1 MNYIYQRML
10 DEDTTAVFDKEQF
23 KKFDEYVTNKYKEF
37 YENKIGYDVKKDGD
51 KFIVTL
57 FDTSVIS
64 MKDIVLDILS

>member
-10 DEDTTAVFDKEQF
+10 DEDTTAVFNKEQF
-23 KKFDEYVTNKYKEF
+23 KKFDDYVTNKYKEF
-37 YENKIGYDVKKDGD
+37 YENKVGYDVKKDGD
-51 KFIVTL
+51 NFIVTL

>member
-23 KKFDEYVTNKYKEF
+23 KKFDEYVTNKYKVF

-64 MKDIVLDILS
+64 MKDIVLDIVS

>member
-23 KKFDEYVTNKYKEF
+23 KKFDEYVTSKYKEF
-37 YENKIGYDVKKDGD
+37 YENKVGYDVKKDGD

-57 FDTSVIS
+57 FDTSFIS

>member
-10 DEDTTAVFDKEQF
+10 DEDTTAIFDKEQF
-23 KKFDEYVTNKYKEF
+23 KKFDEYVTSKYKEF
-37 YENKIGYDVKKDGD
+37 YENKVGYDVKKEGD
-51 KFIVTL
+51 KFILTL